1 MAQLIDVPNYGQV
14 EFPDDMSDDDIVKA
28 IKKNA
33 LGYKQ
38 ESNPETSL
46 MQDIASGAKN
56 LGAGAIRGAGS
67 IGATML
73 LPADMINQKLRGED
87 FFSLKDNRKRR
98 ADIDA
103 GLTTLVGSD
112 PNSGLYQIGKISS
125 EIAGTSA
132 LGGVVAKPLA
142 GVAPRLS
149 NAIASGGFNLG
160 GTGGNAL
167 SNTALRTIGGAV
179 SGASAAGAVN
189 PEDAGT
195 GAVIGGL
202 LPTGVKVSAKA
213 GSGIKNAVSGIAT
226 NTLGL
231 TTGAGSA
238 PISAAYQAGKKGS
251 TSFLDNMRGKVNMAD
266 VVDDAKN
273 AISKMGA
280 DKAAEYRNGMAAV
293 SNDKTVLSFKGIDD
307 ALDDA
312 LKVSSFKGKSTNT
325 AASKA
330 FEDIKSVVDE
340 WKQLD
345 PVEYHT
351 PEGLDALKKRIGG
364 IQESIP
370 FNERTARNVAGKVYN
385 SIKNEIANQAPTY
398 SKVMKQYADAS
409 NEITEIEK
417 ALSLGK
423 KTSVDT
429 AMRKLQSLMRNNVQT
444 NYGNRLDLANTLQT
458 KGNTDLMSSIA
469 GQAMNAWTPRGLI
482 GAGTSGAG
490 IMASVLNPASLPAVL
505 SAAPLASPRL
515 VGEAAYKLGQVSGGA
530 GKLANTAL
538 NSKQI
543 VDLQRLIATNPNL
556 YRGLLQAQ
564 QPAMT
569 SQ

>member
-1 MAQLIDVPNYGQV
+1 MATYSLEEVTVAP
-14 EFPDDMSDDDIVKA
+14 A
-28 IKKNA
+28 
-33 LGYKQ
+33 KQ
-38 ESNPETSL
+38 TYSLDEVIGAPEKSITNDGFA
-46 MQDIASGAKN
+46 QGVKN
-56 LGAGAIRGAGS
+56 LTGGLVRGAGS
-67 IGATML
+67 IGSTIL

-98 ADIDA
+98 VDIDA
-103 GLTTLVGSD
+103 GLTDLVGSD
-112 PNSGLYQIGKISS
+112 PNSGLYQTGKIAS

-132 LGGVVAKPLA
+132 LGGVIAKPLA
-142 GVAPRLS
+142 GVSPRLS
-149 NAIASGGFNLG
+149 SSIASGGFNLG
-160 GTGGNAL
+160 NTGGNSIGNA
-167 SNTALRTIGGAV
+167 TLRTAGGAV
-179 SGASAAGAVN
+179 SGAVAAGAVN

-195 GAVIGGL
+195 GAIIGGA
-202 LPTGVKVSAKA
+202 LPIGVKVAAKA
-213 GSGIKNAVSGIAT
+213 GSGIRNAVSGTAT
-226 NTLGL
+226 NILGL

-238 PISAAYQAGKKGS
+238 PISAAYQAGKNGS
-251 TSFLDNMRGKVNMAD
+251 TSFVDNMRGNVSMAD
-266 VVDDAKN
+266 VVDDAKS

-280 DKAAEYRNGMAAV
+280 DKAAEYRGGMAAI
-293 SNDKTVLSFKGIDD
+293 SNDKTVLSFQGIDN

-312 LKVSSFKGKSTNT
+312 FKVSSFKGKSTNT

-330 FEDIKSVVDE
+330 FDDIKSVVDE

-345 PVEYHT
+345 PAEYHT

-385 SIKNEIANQAPTY
+385 SIKSEIAYQAPEY
-398 SKVMKQYADAS
+398 NKVMKQYSDAS

-458 KGNTDLMSSIA
+458 KGNKDLMSSIA
-469 GQAMNAWTPRGLI
+469 GQALNSWTPRGLI

-490 IMASVLNPASLPAVL
+490 IMSAVLNPASIPAL
-505 SAAPLASPRL
+505 ALAAPFASPRL
-515 VGEAAYKLGQVSGGA
+515 VGEAAYKLGQASGGA
-530 GKLANTAL
+530 RNLANSAL
-538 NSKQI
+538 NNTQATE
-543 VDLQRLIATNPNL
+543 LQRLIATNPNL
-556 YRGLLQAQ
+556 YRGLLQTQ
-564 QPAMT
+564 QPVMT

>member
-1 MAQLIDVPNYGQV
+1 MATYSLEEVTTAPAKKTYSLDEVMGGA
-14 EFPDDMSDDDIVKA
+14 EKSIV
-28 IKKNA
+28 ND
-33 LGYKQ
+33 GFVQ
-38 ESNPETSL
+38 
-46 MQDIASGAKN
+46 GAKN
-56 LGAGAIRGAGS
+56 LTGGLVRGAGS
-67 IGATML
+67 IGSTIL

-103 GLTTLVGSD
+103 GLRTMGAD
-112 PNSGLYQIGKISS
+112 PNSGLYQTGKIAS

-132 LGGVVAKPLA
+132 LGGVIAKPLA

-149 NAIASGGFNLG
+149 SSIASGGLNLG
-160 GTGGNAL
+160 NTSGNAIG
-167 SNTALRTIGGAV
+167 NAALRTAGGAV
-179 SGASAAGAVN
+179 SGATAAGAVN

-195 GAVIGGL
+195 GAIIGGA
-202 LPTGVKVSAKA
+202 LPTGVKAAAKV
-213 GSGIKNAVSGIAT
+213 GSGIRKAVSGTAT
-226 NTLGL
+226 NILGL

-238 PISAAYQAGKKGS
+238 PISAAYQAGKNGS
-251 TSFLDNMRGKVNMAD
+251 TSFVDNMRGNVSMAD
-266 VVDDAKN
+266 VVDDAKS

-280 DKAAEYRNGMAAV
+280 DKAADYRGGMAAL
-293 SNDKTVLSFKGIDD
+293 SGDKTVLSFKGIDN

-312 LKVSSFKGKSTNT
+312 FKVSSFKGKSTNT

-330 FEDIKSVVDE
+330 FDDIKNVVDE

-385 SIKNEIANQAPTY
+385 SIKSEIADQAPEY
-398 SKVMKQYADAS
+398 NKVMKQYSDAS
-409 NEITEIEK
+409 NEIAEIEK

-444 NYGNRLDLANTLQT
+444 NYGNRLDLANTLQE
-458 KGNTDLMSSIA
+458 KGSTDLMSSIA

-490 IMASVLNPASLPAVL
+490 IMSAVLNPASIPGLLA
-505 SAAPLASPRL
+505 AAPLASPRL
-515 VGEAAYKLGQVSGGA
+515 VGEAAYKLGKASGGVRN
-530 GKLANTAL
+530 LANSAL
-538 NSKQI
+538 GNKEAI
-543 VDLQRLIATNPNL
+543 ELQRLIATNPNL
-556 YRGLLQAQ
+556 YRGLLQTQ
-564 QPAMT
+564 QPVMT